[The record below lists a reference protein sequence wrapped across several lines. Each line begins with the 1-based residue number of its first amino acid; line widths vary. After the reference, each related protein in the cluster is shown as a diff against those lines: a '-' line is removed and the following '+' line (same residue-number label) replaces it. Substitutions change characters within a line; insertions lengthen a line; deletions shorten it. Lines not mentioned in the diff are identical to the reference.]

1 MQSMG
6 AWSSLIE
13 IPNPIRL
20 HPSSN
25 CISLGGAV
33 INLKGNKMLKSRVEI
48 PNPLIRVKPLIG
60 SALITVSLL
69 LAGCQTNSVKTES
82 GSAERGNGDN
92 FLVVDCLLPG
102 QVRKLGSRI
111 TYLSPRRPV
120 KTTAS
125 DCEIRGGEYVSYDRA
140 DYRTSLLVWLPLA
153 KEGDANAQNYV
164 GEIYEKGLGV
174 DPDYST
180 ALSWYEKAADQGNSR
195 AQINLGFMY
204 EKGLGTKKNV
214 AKALNWYRKASGLE
228 QEELQFA
235 SSIQVSRVDESELR
249 LLRQEADRQKLESNR
264 LRRQLDKN
272 QNSLRNQKQSLSNK
286 ERELKT
292 LREELSRHS
301 QTPGT
306 TATAHDSQQLSEL
319 QKQLQRKE
327 AEVQKQREQISGLES
342 NLSDQ
347 KNRMSEELRQAQME
361 SARQK
366 AESEKLRAELN
377 ATGDRLKS
385 QSDQLNQAEN
395 ELFSLRRQFSQERS
409 ASQASS
415 DQALSGL
422 NERLNQQEQ
431 KVLQQ
436 RQQIAALEKEVIEQ
450 QARMSDELERTVS
463 EKQRLEAD
471 LQQQSGEM
479 GQLKQRLENTQQ
491 ELARTNLAIKQAQPV
506 HEAERRKLEQA
517 RQALLDN
524 SRSTSELEQKVTQ
537 LQQELEQRESE
548 LGLRGEAVTKL
559 REKVNQYRQMLVG
572 LEQDRLSERGSLQ
585 ADIKNREQKI
595 DLLQQKLNE
604 AQAEYETSR
613 SQLSRVNP
621 DLERKQAA
629 LEQTQKELVRAK
641 TDGARREAEVA
652 RLKEQ
657 QQSYIDEL
665 LEQQKRIARYQIEV
679 VRYKTQLTQ
688 QKSELQSVQPDQ
700 RQAQNERNPVFSAPT
715 IEILDPPIAL
725 TRGIP
730 SVRLRSA
737 SKERLIT
744 GKVTAPAG
752 LISFTVNDNSQP
764 LDEIGIFSTNVK
776 VADEQTPVK
785 LVAVDRLGQ
794 RATLD
799 FLLIPKL
806 RQVTTAE
813 DGRHSDGD
821 APQGPSRFAGDVDFG
836 RYHALVIGNNQ
847 YQNFP
852 DLVSA
857 RNDAERTAELLE
869 KKYGFQTT
877 TLIDAN
883 RYDMLSALNRLR
895 ETLTEKD
902 NLLIYYAGHGELDR
916 VNLRGHWL
924 PVDAEPNSSANWIS
938 NIAITDI
945 LNAMSAKHILVVAD
959 SCYSGS
965 LTRSSMA
972 RLEAGMSDEK
982 RVKWLKVMA
991 RTRSRTVLTSG
1002 GLKPVLDQ
1010 GGGKHSVFAKSFLKA
1025 LEENDSI
1032 LEAYK
1037 LYRDLAKEVQKS
1049 AARFGIDQIPEYAPI
1064 RHGGHEAGEFF
1075 FIPQG

>member
-1 MQSMG
+1 
-6 AWSSLIE
+6 
-13 IPNPIRL
+13 
-20 HPSSN
+20 
-25 CISLGGAV
+25 
-33 INLKGNKMLKSRVEI
+33 MLKSRAANRNSPVRAV
-48 PNPLIRVKPLIG
+48 PLLGSTLI
-60 SALITVSLL
+60 SVILL
-69 LAGCQTNSVKTES
+69 LAGCQANSVKNTV
-82 GSAERGNGDN
+82 GAADRGNGDN

-102 QVRKLGSRI
+102 QVRRLGTRI
-111 TYLSPRRPV
+111 TYVSPRRPV
-120 KTTAS
+120 KTAAS

-174 DPDYST
+174 DPDYNT
-180 ALSWYEKAADQGNSR
+180 ALTWYEKAADQGNSR

-204 EKGLGTKKNV
+204 EKGLGAKRDV
-214 AKALNWYRKASGLE
+214 SKALNWYRKASGLE
-228 QEELQFA
+228 KEDLQFA
-235 SSIQVSRVDESELR
+235 STIQVSRVDETELR
-249 LLRQEADRQKLESNR
+249 LLRQEADRQKRESNK
-264 LRRQLDKN
+264 LRRELDKN
-272 QNSLRNQKQSLSNK
+272 RSSLRDQKQGLRNK
-286 ERELKT
+286 ERELDS
-292 LREELSRHS
+292 LRSELRRHS
-301 QTPGT
+301 QTP
-306 TATAHDSQQLSEL
+306 ATAATADDSLKLSEL
-319 QKQLQRKE
+319 QTQLQRKE
-327 AEVQKQREQISGLES
+327 AEVKKQRDQISGLES
-342 NLSDQ
+342 TLSDE
-347 KNRMSEELRQAQME
+347 KNRMDEELRQAQQE
-361 SARQK
+361 SARQS
-366 AESEKLRAELN
+366 AEAEKLRNELN
-377 ATGDRLKS
+377 ATSGRLKS

-395 ELFSLRRQFSQERS
+395 ELFSLRRQFSLENS

-422 NERLNQQEQ
+422 NTRLDQQEQ
-431 KVLQQ
+431 KVRQQ
-436 RQQIAALEKEVIEQ
+436 RQLIAALEKRVIEQ
-450 QARMSDELERTVS
+450 QARMSDELERSVT

-471 LQQQSGEM
+471 LQQQTGEM
-479 GQLKQRLENTQQ
+479 GQLKQQLEKTQQ
-491 ELARTNLAIKQAQPV
+491 ELTQANLAIEHAQPA
-506 HEAERRKLEQA
+506 HEAERQKMEQA
-517 RQALLDN
+517 RLALLDN
-524 SRSTSELEQKVTQ
+524 SRTTGELEQKVTL
-537 LQQELEQRESE
+537 LQQELKQRESE
-548 LGLRGEAVTKL
+548 LGLQGEAVTKL
-559 REKVNQYRQMLVG
+559 REKTNQYRQLLIG
-572 LEQDRLSERGSLQ
+572 LEQNRLSERGSLQ
-585 ADIKNREQKI
+585 ADVESREQEI
-595 DLLQQKLNE
+595 ALLNQKLNA
-604 AQAEYETSR
+604 AQAEYEQSR
-613 SQLSRVNP
+613 AQLKRINP
-621 DLERKQAA
+621 DLDRKQAA

-641 TDGARREAEVA
+641 TDGARKEAEVA
-652 RLKEQ
+652 RLKAQ

-688 QKSELQSVQPDQ
+688 IKSDRQSVKRDQ
-700 RQAQNERNPVFSAPT
+700 QQAQDDQDLKFSEPT

-752 LISFTVNDNSQP
+752 LVSFTVNDTAQT
-764 LDEIGIFSTNVK
+764 LDEIGIFSTSVK
-776 VADEQTPVK
+776 VANEQTPVK

-806 RQVTTAE
+806 RQITTAE
-813 DGRHSDGD
+813 GGQQAGGDGI
-821 APQGPSRFAGDVDFG
+821 QGSTRFAGNVDFG
-836 RYHALVIGNNQ
+836 RYHALVIGNNK

-852 DLVSA
+852 DLLSA
-857 RNDAERTAELLE
+857 RNDAEQTAELLDT
-869 KKYGFQTT
+869 KYGFQTT

-945 LNAMSAKHILVVAD
+945 LNSMSAKHILVVAD

-972 RLEAGMSDEK
+972 RLDAGMSDEK
-982 RVKWLKVMA
+982 RIKWLKVMA

-1002 GLKPVLDQ
+1002 GLQPVLDQ
-1010 GGGKHSVFAKSFLKA
+1010 GGGKHSVFTNSFLKA
-1025 LEENDSI
+1025 LEDNDSV

-1037 LYRDLAKEVQKS
+1037 LYRDIAKEVQKN

-1064 RHGGHEAGEFF
+1064 RYGGHEAGEFF